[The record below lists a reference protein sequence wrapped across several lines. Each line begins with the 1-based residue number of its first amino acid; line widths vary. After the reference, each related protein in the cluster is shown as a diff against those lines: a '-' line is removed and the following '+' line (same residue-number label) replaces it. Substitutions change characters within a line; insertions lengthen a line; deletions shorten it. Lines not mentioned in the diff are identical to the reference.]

1 MRIPMALLAAG
12 LLCLSSVRPAQAE
25 PTDPKPT
32 KPPAVLRCAHSYAE
46 ALAEAKDRGC
56 VVFVTLH
63 RDG

>member
-1 MRIPMALLAAG
+1 MKRTLPGLAAG
-12 LLCLSSVRPAQAE
+12 LLALLLVTPAHAE
-25 PTDPKPT
+25 PDASRPSKTTP
-32 KPPAVLRCAHSYAE
+32 VLRCAHSYAE